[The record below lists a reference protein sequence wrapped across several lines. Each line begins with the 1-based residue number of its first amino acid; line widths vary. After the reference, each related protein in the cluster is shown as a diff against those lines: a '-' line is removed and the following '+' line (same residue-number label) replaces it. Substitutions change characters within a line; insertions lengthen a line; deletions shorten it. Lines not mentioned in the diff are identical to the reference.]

1 MKQHEYHEFMK
12 SRTLNWRRQPFSYDH
27 RHRHARFALWIR
39 NQWCMDHRGAW
50 ALAVYIMSLNDPL
63 RTTDYSITSTI
74 ITWATHQY
82 SRCMSLHVG
91 FPPSPI
97 HHIALRWHFVPRRMW
112 SWKRPATATWS
123 ALLSKPYI
131 LSDSLLAQ
139 RSENLELF
147 MDFKRKD
154 IGHIVCSSM
163 FIYVHLFSSIFNLGH
178 WCYIFRMAR

>member
-97 HHIALRWHFVPRRMW
+97 HHIALRWHFGGTSCRGECGAGRDRQQRRDPLYSQSLT
-112 SWKRPATATWS
+112 SWATASWPNGVKTWNS
-123 ALLSKPYI
+123 SWTLKEKI
-131 LSDSLLAQ
+131 L
-139 RSENLELF
+139 
-147 MDFKRKD
+147 
-154 IGHIVCSSM
+154 GT
-163 FIYVHLFSSIFNLGH
+163 
-178 WCYIFRMAR
+178 